1 MAAVIYTTIV
11 RWEFPTFSQGT
22 KQWAS
27 NYGLWGERQRV
38 YYLRRSSWE
47 AIVDMRWEH
56 HVSKSMGLTISH
68 PSLLPTRSYMRILKR
83 PGWWSLPPTRPGLPS
98 TIPAWLIGNT
108 QAQDC
113 FSHRMGCSLACYTF
127 CLSCPFS
134 NVIPIL
140 ALSFLSWSWYYVVCS
155 IRKRS
160 WQREQ
165 KRSLSPLETFFSTQL

>member
-1 MAAVIYTTIV
+1 MRVPNFFPRNKAMGFKLRSLGRKAESVLFEKIILRGHCWYEVRASCLKEHGSDHTTSFPSAHKKLYEDTEEALMVI
-11 RWEFPTFSQGT
+11 
-22 KQWAS
+22 
-27 NYGLWGERQRV
+27 
-38 YYLRRSSWE
+38 
-47 AIVDMRWEH
+47 
-56 HVSKSMGLTISH
+56 
-68 PSLLPTRSYMRILKR
+68 PSTYQTR
-83 PGWWSLPPTRPGLPS
+83 LPS

-165 KRSLSPLETFFSTQL
+165 KKESLPTWDILQHTVVIL

>member
-56 HVSKSMGLTISH
+56 HVSKSMGLTIPH

-83 PGWWSLPPTRPGLPS
+83 PWWWSLPPTRPDFLPPFQLGWLATPRLKTAFHIGWDVLWPVTHSAYPAPSATWFPFLPS
-98 TIPAWLIGNT
+98 
-108 QAQDC
+108 
-113 FSHRMGCSLACYTF
+113 
-127 CLSCPFS
+127 LSYPDHD
-134 NVIPIL
+134 IM
-140 ALSFLSWSWYYVVCS
+140 WYV
-155 IRKRS
+155 
-160 WQREQ
+160 
-165 KRSLSPLETFFSTQL
+165 L